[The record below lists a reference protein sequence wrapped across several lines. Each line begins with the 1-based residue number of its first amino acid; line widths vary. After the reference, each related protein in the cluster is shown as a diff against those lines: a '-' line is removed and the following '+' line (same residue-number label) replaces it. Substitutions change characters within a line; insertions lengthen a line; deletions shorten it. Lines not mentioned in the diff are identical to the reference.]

1 MEKNKAKCTIYI
13 YIDMYI
19 DTYVCMRDIVG
30 LWLRLYYYEQQ
41 YQQLL
46 DFVVATRTE
55 LKDIEQLQMVADG
68 LFITCNI

>member
-1 MEKNKAKCTIYI
+1 MYYLYI

-55 LKDIEQLQMVADG
+55 LKDIE
-68 LFITCNI
+68 